1 MSEHKCDFS
10 KPNGFENCVYNY
22 FCQCYSQC
30 IGLSEKN
37 APSKIQQDICTEI
50 IQDSDVDNSDYYD
63 ILIDNAIMYFVDR
76 GLLFK
81 SGIKYYIILKD
92 KSKIKLKWE
101 NIKTLQ
107 ADEPKKLFWL
117 LRKLIVDSIIKKLL
131 KQNKL
136 SRNDIKV
143 YSVGSTKLT
152 SDYDITLYGNTNFKV
167 KITKSFQKIFNKYF
181 HEDSSIVFDTNIY
194 GKAYITF
201 DENEYV
207 GYTDKAVCG
216 QTFYY
221 LKENPSPNS
230 QLMWG
235 LIKYLR
241 DLRDGFGEYI
251 YNDLLKFMNVKLSN
265 FKILKYA
272 DKTLIYLRNKDP
284 NDINYTS
291 LFKKEES
298 FIDTYGENVLVGIH
312 DFISVLNF
320 YGTETYFTRGAFI
333 DTVVNSQMCSNKIE
347 IPLSEVDYI
356 TSILENAGFFFIHHN
371 KTKYVVRVLNTFK
384 LLMNKYDKYKSIQR
398 KFDKLYSLL
407 HDLETKVIKNS
418 NIEIDYDLKYCHDW
432 ADSSDD
438 EVDLFK
444 CHKFELFNIIMNLVF
459 SMLKIYNDNQNIES
473 IEPILFYNNYVT
485 KSSEEF
491 GKSEMLPSPDK
502 LNTPVF
508 LSMRQQAYSLTNLN
522 KFE

>member
-1 MSEHKCDFS
+1 MSERKCDFS

-22 FCQCYSQC
+22 FCQCYNQC
-30 IGLSEKN
+30 IGLSEAN
-37 APSKIQQDICTEI
+37 TLSKVPQDICTEI
-50 IQDSDVDNSDYYD
+50 ILDSDITDTNYYD
-63 ILIDNAIMYFVDR
+63 NLINDAITYFVNE
-76 GLLFK
+76 GLLYK
-81 SGIKYYIILKD
+81 SGIKYYIILED
-92 KSKIKLKWE
+92 NSKVKFTWE
-101 NIKTLQ
+101 NIKTIQ
-107 ADEPKKLFWL
+107 TEESKQLFWL

-131 KQNKL
+131 QQNKL

-152 SDYDITLYGNTNFKV
+152 SDYDITLYGNTNYKV
-167 KITKSFQKIFNKYF
+167 KIIKSFQKIFKKYF

-201 DENEYV
+201 DEKEYT

-221 LKENPSPNS
+221 LKENPSGDS

-241 DLRDGFGEYI
+241 DLRDGFGEHI
-251 YNDLLKFMNVKLSN
+251 YNDLLKFMTIKLSN

-298 FIDTYGENVLVGIH
+298 FINTYDENVLVGIH

-356 TSILENAGFFFIHHN
+356 TSILENGGFFFIHHN
-371 KTKYVVRVLNTFK
+371 KTKYIVRVLNTFK
-384 LLMNKYDKYKSIQR
+384 LLMNKFTKYKGVQR
-398 KFDKLYSLL
+398 KFDKLQSIL
-407 HDLETKVIKNS
+407 HDLETKTVKS
-418 NIEIDYDLKYCHDW
+418 SGIEIEYDSKYCHDW
-432 ADSSDD
+432 ADATKD

-444 CHKFELFNIIMNLVF
+444 CQKFDLFNVLMNLIF
-459 SMLKIYNDNQNIES
+459 SMLKIYNDTQDTKDIK
-473 IEPILFYNNYVT
+473 PILFYNNYVT

-491 GKSEMLPSPDK
+491 GRSEILPSPDK
-502 LNTPVF
+502 LTTPIF
-508 LSMRQQAYSLTNLN
+508 PNMRHGFSLTGLN
-522 KFE
+522 KY